1 MSASLRSCR
10 SRSLTRPHHVPPP
23 PPSAVTA
30 RATAGVAPV
39 RAARCAGRSAHSR
52 LQTGTAIAA
61 LALLLTACVAQASP
75 DVHDGDILFQTSHSA
90 QSAAIQKATH
100 SPYSHMGLVLHRDG
114 KPYVLEA
121 IGPVKY
127 TPLAEWIARGVG
139 GKCVVK
145 RLRDAHSITPQAVE
159 KLREAARAFE
169 GKPYDIAFGWSDDR
183 IYCSELV
190 WKIYNHALGIEIGQ
204 LQPLRTLD
212 LSDPIVR
219 AKLNERYGEK
229 LPLDEPVITPA
240 AMFDAGR
247 LETVATR

>member
-1 MSASLRSCR
+1 MR
-10 SRSLTRPHHVPPP
+10 
-23 PPSAVTA
+23 
-30 RATAGVAPV
+30 
-39 RAARCAGRSAHSR
+39 
-52 LQTGTAIAA
+52 TGITAIA
-61 LALLLTACVAQASP
+61 LALLFTGCAAQASP
-75 DVHDGDILFQTSHSA
+75 DVRDGDIVFQTSHST

-100 SPYSHMGLVLHRDG
+100 SPYSHMGLVLYRDG

-127 TPLAEWIARGVG
+127 TPLPEWIARGVG
-139 GKCVVK
+139 GKYVVK
-145 RLRDAHSITPQAVE
+145 RLRDQRAITPEAVE
-159 KLREAARAFE
+159 RLRTVARSFE
-169 GKPYDIAFGWSDDR
+169 GRPYDLAFGWSDDR

-190 WKIYNHALGIEIGQ
+190 WKVYDRALGIGVGE

-240 AMFDAGR
+240 AMFNAKT
-247 LETVATR
+247 LETVPVR